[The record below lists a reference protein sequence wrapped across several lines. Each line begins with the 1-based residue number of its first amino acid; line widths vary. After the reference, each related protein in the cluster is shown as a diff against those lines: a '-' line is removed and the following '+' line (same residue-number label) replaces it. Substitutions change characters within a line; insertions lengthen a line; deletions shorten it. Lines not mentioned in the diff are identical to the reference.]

1 MDIAKGLSELKI
13 VMRGYERNAV
23 HDLLKEVL
31 EECEK
36 EKEKA
41 LTELIR
47 QNQSLQMEQKE
58 LKDRIG
64 EAKEQNTVLLQNV
77 TSMTEAMNKGTEY
90 TRERD
95 QELESYKK
103 KEQEIDTLLE
113 STRTEAEKEQNRILE
128 QAKAEAEKI
137 LLEAETE
144 KARILSDVNKEADQ
158 LIVKAK
164 EEKEHILNE
173 ARCSYQERMERSVQ
187 IRKALDEM
195 KGKVLP
201 LLSWAEEN
209 LEENPDEVQEEG
221 CKAPET
227 FALTVTTDRMEPD
240 ET

>member
-1 MDIAKGLSELKI
+1 M
-13 VMRGYERNAV
+13 
-23 HDLLKEVL
+23 
-31 EECEK
+31 
-36 EKEKA
+36 
-41 LTELIR
+41 
-47 QNQSLQMEQKE
+47 
-58 LKDRIG
+58 
-64 EAKEQNTVLLQNV
+64 
-77 TSMTEAMNKGTEY
+77 
-90 TRERD
+90 
-95 QELESYKK
+95 
-103 KEQEIDTLLE
+103 
-113 STRTEAEKEQNRILE
+113 
-128 QAKAEAEKI
+128 
-137 LLEAETE
+137 
-144 KARILSDVNKEADQ
+144 NKEADQ
-158 LIVKAK
+158 LIVKAN